1 MTAGRCPDWR
11 SPERP
16 WIMGI
21 LNATPDSFSDGGRF
35 DSVDR
40 AVDAAAAMLESGA
53 DLIDVGGESTR
64 PGATPVSTDEELDR
78 VIPVLE
84 ALGARFDCPLSVDTS
99 APVVM
104 NQAVA
109 AGACLINDVRALT
122 RPGALETAAASG
134 ASICVMH
141 MRGEPDDMAERTGYD
156 DVVVEVID
164 FLAERLRALDDAG
177 VSRSRLLVDPG
188 FGFAKTRA
196 QNFALLDRL
205 GELAV
210 LDAAVLVGMSRK
222 RMIGEATGQPVDRRS
237 IGSAAA
243 AVLAAERGANVVR
256 VHDVEATRDALAVWS
271 AMRLDRGR
279 DTKTAFPA

>member
-1 MTAGRCPDWR
+1 
-11 SPERP
+11 
-16 WIMGI
+16 MGI

-109 AGACLINDVRALT
+109 AGAC
-122 RPGALETAAASG
+122 
-134 ASICVMH
+134 
-141 MRGEPDDMAERTGYD
+141 
-156 DVVVEVID
+156 
-164 FLAERLRALDDAG
+164 
-177 VSRSRLLVDPG
+177 
-188 FGFAKTRA
+188 
-196 QNFALLDRL
+196 
-205 GELAV
+205 
-210 LDAAVLVGMSRK
+210 
-222 RMIGEATGQPVDRRS
+222 
-237 IGSAAA
+237 
-243 AVLAAERGANVVR
+243 
-256 VHDVEATRDALAVWS
+256 
-271 AMRLDRGR
+271 
-279 DTKTAFPA
+279 